1 MVDRGRQSGAA
12 VREGGTVAIRA
23 AMAVRGVIDE
33 LQTQLDHAMRMG
45 TEIDAESAQKLCQM
59 LEKSRSV
66 FSELLE
72 FKVSRALC
80 VCVFGFHFPCLSNIP
95 TLSCLRCLVSYRR
108 RMLPIGIGS

>member
-1 MVDRGRQSGAA
+1 M
-12 VREGGTVAIRA
+12 REGGTVAIRA

-80 VCVFGFHFPCLSNIP
+80 VCVWFPFPLLVEYSNFVMPPVFG
-95 TLSCLRCLVSYRR
+95 
-108 RMLPIGIGS
+108 

>member
-1 MVDRGRQSGAA
+1 
-12 VREGGTVAIRA
+12 
-23 AMAVRGVIDE
+23 MAVRGVIDE

-72 FKVSRALC
+72 FKV
-80 VCVFGFHFPCLSNIP
+80 N
-95 TLSCLRCLVSYRR
+95 
-108 RMLPIGIGS
+108 RMED